1 MTTSPFPIPIFLV
14 FYIAVSDSLCVIKA
28 ARIFVLVICLG
39 TIYRIFTF
47 LQFEVGVFQQWCN

>member
-47 LQFEVGVFQQWCN
+47 LQFEVGVFQQ